1 VGCVLEGEP
10 GIGKTVLCREAVAV
24 AERRGFRVLLASP
37 SEPDASLPFA
47 ALVDVFDAL
56 PGDMLRVLPEPQR
69 RALAT
74 ALAAEESLADSP
86 GEHALGRAVLA
97 VLRRLAI
104 KAPVLVA
111 IDDEHWVDAAS
122 ARALAFAMSRLREG
136 PIALLLTRRP
146 GTGAPISASLERGT
160 GSAEIEKITLGA
172 LDLDAIRRLLAER
185 IGRVLSPTL
194 TRRIYEAS
202 GGNPLYALAIAQE
215 LESRESEDA
224 SADPL
229 PIPSTLSD
237 AMTLRLTR
245 VDPRASDAL
254 LVIAAAS
261 NPTIALLQAVLP
273 RFRLSDLES
282 AELAGVIEVAGERVS
297 FTHPVLASQQYA
309 AAPASRRR
317 ELHQALAKVV
327 DNEEQRAYH
336 LALGAEAPDLETARI
351 LRGAAKSARRRGA
364 PAEAA
369 WLLGQAIR
377 LTPQQARRE
386 AQECAVMAGELHYD
400 SGDLERARSELEA
413 ILPEMAAGPWRARGL
428 RQLAVVRYDNLAAA
442 QSLLEEA
449 LADVG
454 DDLRLRGRIEV
465 ELALVSHN
473 RGNFAGLVDHSNLAV
488 ECAQRAEDEGLLA
501 HALGEQALAAFF
513 TGAPV
518 ARRGLEAAVEFEDA
532 AEATTFQLPSS
543 VLGQLSLWSDD
554 PMTARHWLE
563 RAAQRALKRGEE
575 YDRGAMLILLAF
587 VEWTAGDNES
597 AARYRLAAE
606 DAWGSFGDEPSLW
619 HAWFDSWS
627 AASRGELERARSIA
641 SAGLEACVRLWN
653 EATPIAVPYHVVLAA
668 VDLWSADA
676 ASAHERLHELRAR
689 TLARHFRVFA
699 AMTISLWS
707 CDLEALIA
715 LGRLDEATRVLVDM
729 RKRAR
734 SSDNPHARA
743 ITNRCEGLLL
753 AARQQTDAAIGALE
767 RALAEHRR
775 RMLPLEHGRT
785 LLEHGKLLR
794 SAGARDAAAASLDAA
809 LSRLTP
815 LDASFWL
822 ARVVDE
828 LADLGIAGTAG
839 PDAMRPRFGGA
850 SAERGAT
857 DGRGAIDSL
866 SAREHEVILLVAEG
880 LTDAEIAQRL
890 YLSVKTV
897 QSHLDRI
904 RDKTGAR
911 RRAQLTRLA
920 LSLRDVSFSRRDE
933 ERGQLS
939 G

>member
-10 GIGKTVLCREAVAV
+10 GIGKTVLCRETVTLAA
-24 AERRGFRVLLASP
+24 RRGFHVLLASP

-56 PGDMLRVLPEPQR
+56 PGDMLSVLPEPQR

-74 ALAAEESLADSP
+74 ALAAEESPAASP

-97 VLRRLAI
+97 VLRRFAI
-104 KAPVLVA
+104 KSPVLIA

-122 ARALAFAMSRLREG
+122 ARALAFAISRLREE
-136 PIALLLTRRP
+136 PIALLMTRRP
-146 GTGAPISASLERGT
+146 ETDAPISASLGRGARP
-160 GSAEIEKITLGA
+160 AEIERIALGA
-172 LDLDAIRRLLAER
+172 MDLDAIRRLLADR
-185 IGRVLSPTL
+185 IGRVLPPAS

-202 GGNPLYALAIAQE
+202 GGNPLYALAIAHE
-215 LESRESEDA
+215 LDSREIEDA
-224 SADPL
+224 SGDPL
-229 PIPSTLSD
+229 PIPRTLGD

-245 VDPRASDAL
+245 VDPSAGDAL
-254 LVIAAAS
+254 LVIAATS
-261 NPTIALLQAVLP
+261 NPTIALLHAVLP

-282 AELAGVIEVAGERVS
+282 AELAGVIKVAGERVS

-309 AAPASRRR
+309 GAPASRRR
-317 ELHQALAKVV
+317 ELHRALAEVV
-327 DNEEQRAYH
+327 GDEEQRAYH
-336 LALGAEAPDLETARI
+336 LALGAEAPDLEIARI
-351 LRGAAKSARRRGA
+351 LRAAAESARRRGA

-369 WLLGQAIR
+369 RLLGQAIR
-377 LTPQQARRE
+377 LTPQHARRE

-413 ILPEMAAGPWRARGL
+413 VLPEMPAGPWRARGL
-428 RQLAVVRYDNLAAA
+428 RQLAVIRYDNLEAA

-473 RGNFAGLVDHSNLAV
+473 RGDFVALVEHSSLAV
-488 ECAQRAEDEGLLA
+488 ECAQRAQDDGLLA

-518 ARRGLEAAVEFEDA
+518 ARHGLEAAAKFEDV
-532 AEATTFQLPSS
+532 AEATTFQRPSS

-554 PMTARHWLE
+554 PWTARHWLE
-563 RAAQRALKRGEE
+563 RAAQGALKRGEE

-587 VEWTAGDNES
+587 AEWTAGDNES

-606 DAWGSFGDEPSLW
+606 DAWGSFGEEPGLW
-619 HAWFDSWS
+619 HAWFDSW
-627 AASRGELERARSIA
+627 AAAARGELEPARSIA
-641 SAGLEACVRLWN
+641 SAGLETCVRLWN

-668 VDLWSADA
+668 VDLWTGDA
-676 ASAHERLHELRAR
+676 EVAHERLHELRAR

-715 LGRLDEATRVLVDM
+715 LGRLDEASRVFDDM
-729 RKRAR
+729 RKRAHR
-734 SSDNPHARA
+734 SDNPHARA
-743 ITNRCEGLLL
+743 ITDRCEGLLL
-753 AARQQTDAAIGALE
+753 AARGQTDAAIGALE

-785 LLEHGKLLR
+785 LLEHGTLLR
-794 SAGARDAAAASLDAA
+794 RVGARDAAAASLEAA
-809 LSRLTP
+809 RSRLTP
-815 LDASFWL
+815 LDAGFWL
-822 ARVVDE
+822 NRADDE
-828 LADLGIAGTAG
+828 LTDLGVAGTVTL
-839 PDAMRPRFGGA
+839 DARRPRLGGA
-850 SAERGAT
+850 GDARGAA
-857 DGRGAIDSL
+857 DGRAVDSL

-920 LSLRDVSFSRRDE
+920 LSLRDVSFSRPDE
-933 ERGQLS
+933 ERGELS